1 MEMQRSLLLMYAS
14 CGWFFDDIAGVE
26 SVIVLRRAA
35 HAMDC
40 CRALGSRPPERAF
53 LDILAQ
59 AKSKQPTLGTGADV
73 FRRACQTRVTP
84 ARAVARA
91 AFAALVSG
99 PAAPREVPGFDI
111 AIVPP
116 PSVLAK
122 PTLSGQATVVHRRT
136 GETVRLAFSAQHDGR
151 AGFKCKVGN
160 ERLTLAD
167 LDPDA
172 ALAVRVAALPGLAEQ
187 ATTTAGAQALLDT
200 ADLVDPLPD
209 DEAASLGR
217 LFAIALTKLLENS
230 QPGSTDEAAWE
241 VALLLVQRAALQP
254 DGESAHRAQ
263 EALWEHLATFR
274 ASRRRPPKA
283 LRTLAERLGFD
294 MTTP

>member
-1 MEMQRSLLLMYAS
+1 LAN
-14 CGWFFDDIAGVE
+14 
-26 SVIVLRRAA
+26 VLGQGAN
-35 HAMDC
+35 
-40 CRALGSRPPERAF
+40 
-53 LDILAQ
+53 Q
-59 AKSKQPTLGTGADV
+59 A
-73 FRRACQTRVTP
+73 RVTP

-116 PSVLAK
+116 PSVLAA

-187 ATTTAGAQALLDT
+187 ATTTAGAQALLDV

-283 LRTLAERLGFD
+283 LRALAERLGFD
-294 MTTP
+294 MATP

>member
-1 MEMQRSLLLMYAS
+1 MDSWEGIGPHHFYTTGTTYHRWSSERSRFWGLTGISAHRHFERGFGAS
-14 CGWFFDDIAGVE
+14 GITHPRVLFRQHSRAPFDNLGMTIPRQVVPGCDYIITRRCSERRVDGTSAIFRSAANE
-26 SVIVLRRAA
+26 LANVLGQGAN
-35 HAMDC
+35 
-40 CRALGSRPPERAF
+40 
-53 LDILAQ
+53 Q
-59 AKSKQPTLGTGADV
+59 A
-73 FRRACQTRVTP
+73 RVTP

-116 PSVLAK
+116 PSVLAA

-172 ALAVRVAALPGLAEQ
+172 ASAVRVAALPGLAEQ

-200 ADLVDPLPD
+200 ADLVEPLPN

-217 LFAIALTKLLENS
+217 LFTIALTKLLENS
-230 QPGSTDEAAWE
+230 QPGSTDK
-241 VALLLVQRAALQP
+241 QP
-254 DGESAHRAQ
+254 GRSP
-263 EALWEHLATFR
+263 
-274 ASRRRPPKA
+274 SC
-283 LRTLAERLGFD
+283 
-294 MTTP
+294 